1 MDMTAEAIKL
11 AILDNDTDKA
21 RSLAKELTAAYPLYE
36 AGKYI

>member
-21 RSLAKELTAAYPLYE
+21 RFLARELTAAYPLYE
-36 AGKYI
+36 TGKYI